1 MRTGEKFTIFNVYAL
16 CDSNRQQVL
25 WQNLLVRL
33 TSLDDQ
39 NVCVCEDFN
48 VVLFMEERRS
58 VGSVVLPTTT
68 VHFNKLI
75 VDSCL
80 VELPLWGRRYM

>member
-1 MRTGEKFTIFNVYAL
+1 MRTGEKFTIFNVYAP

-33 TSLDDQ
+33 ASLDDQ
-39 NVCVCEDFN
+39 NVCVCGDFN
-48 VVLFMEERRS
+48 VVLFME
-58 VGSVVLPTTT
+58 VLPTAS

-80 VELPLWGRRYM
+80 VELPLWGRRCM